1 MAIIHMN
8 FNSKSLEM
16 NTEVTILMPDQ
27 KGANETF
34 KILYLLHGYMGD
46 HTDWTRYTS
55 LERYLFGERLMVVM
69 PSVNNSYYANM
80 TYGMKYFDY
89 VAKELPDLMMS
100 YFPVSN
106 KREDHFIAGLSM
118 GGYGALKIA
127 LSHPTYFSKAASL
140 SGALNI
146 SSIRKLVENTPRASI
161 FNASFGDNLISEDN
175 DLYSLVEK
183 LQQDKKRFPD
193 LYIACGTEDFLYQD
207 NLNFKDFLIQHHIP
221 FFYEESQGVHDWNF
235 WDAYIQKV
243 LIWLKK

>member
-16 NTEVTILMPDQ
+16 NTELTILIPDQ
-27 KGANETF
+27 KGDNETF

-69 PSVNNSYYANM
+69 PAVNNSYYANM
-80 TYGMKYFDY
+80 VYGMKYFDY
-89 VAKELPDLMMS
+89 VAKELPEIMMS
-100 YFPVSN
+100 YFPVSK

-127 LSHPTYFSKAASL
+127 LSNPTCFSKAASL
-140 SGALNI
+140 SGALDI
-146 SSIRKLVENTPRASI
+146 SSIRKLVENTPRSSI
-161 FNASFGDNLISEDN
+161 FNASFGENMIADDNNLF
-175 DLYSLVEK
+175 SLVEK
-183 LQQDKKRFPD
+183 LKQENQNFPE
-193 LYIACGTEDFLYQD
+193 LYVACGTEDFLYQD
-207 NLNFKDFLIQHHIP
+207 NLNFKDFLIQHQIP
-221 FFYEESQGVHDWNF
+221 FTYEESKGIHDWHF

-243 LIWLKK
+243 LNWIKK